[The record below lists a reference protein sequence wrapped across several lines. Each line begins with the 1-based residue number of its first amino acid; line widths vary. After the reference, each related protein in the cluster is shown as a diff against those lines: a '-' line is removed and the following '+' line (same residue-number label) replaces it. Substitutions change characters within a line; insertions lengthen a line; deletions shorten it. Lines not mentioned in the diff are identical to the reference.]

1 MHSKRAELA
10 HACIIHELSLKYM
23 RLLILCILAQG
34 NKKSNQTVWIIN
46 FWIIMGK
53 HDLYILSSFANINS
67 DLKHLSKLSS
77 FKAELLEVLDDATQ
91 TK

>member
-1 MHSKRAELA
+1 VHPGARKQKL
-10 HACIIHELSLKYM
+10 
-23 RLLILCILAQG
+23 
-34 NKKSNQTVWIIN
+34 NQTVWIIN
-46 FWIIMGK
+46 FWIIKGK
-53 HDLYILSSFANINS
+53 HDLYILWSIANINS

>member
-1 MHSKRAELA
+1 
-10 HACIIHELSLKYM
+10 
-23 RLLILCILAQG
+23 
-34 NKKSNQTVWIIN
+34 
-46 FWIIMGK
+46 MGK

-77 FKAELLEVLDDATQ
+77 FKAELLQVLDDATQ